1 MTAMMAALVADMET
15 ISTTRKYTVEAQVR
29 AYDLLSCLLEAVDNG
44 VVAVSE
50 EAAQEFKTVWQQNAD
65 VLSAAYDET
74 ALKAEAAE
82 MIKPLEKA
90 CNDARFNAAAA
101 ASLHE
106 FAKETFQTWQTA
118 GIFAR
123 RRALKALRE
132 RAGFRLEQ
140 HRIGNYVAKTF
151 DLMNQATPTLQDHSR
166 LSLLQISHIKYSPAS
181 MLRLPDC
188 CNVLLWNYFRRF
200 CTARTRNI

>member
-1 MTAMMAALVADMET
+1 MMTACVADMKT
-15 ISTTRKYTVEAQVR
+15 IRATGKYTLAAQVR
-29 AYDLLSCLLEAVDNG
+29 AYDLLSYLLEAADNG

-50 EAAQEFKTVWQQNAD
+50 ETAQQYKAIYQQNAD
-65 VLSAAYDET
+65 ALAAAYDEK

-82 MIKPLEKA
+82 LTKPLEKA

-151 DLMNQATPTLQDHSR
+151 DLMNQADADFAKSQQAVFAANVAYKIQPGIYDR
-166 LSLLQISHIKYSPAS
+166 IAGLL
-181 MLRLPDC
+181 
-188 CNVLLWNYFRRF
+188 
-200 CTARTRNI
+200 

>member
-1 MTAMMAALVADMET
+1 MAALVADMET

-82 MIKPLEKA
+82 MI
-90 CNDARFNAAAA
+90 
-101 ASLHE
+101 
-106 FAKETFQTWQTA
+106 
-118 GIFAR
+118 
-123 RRALKALRE
+123 
-132 RAGFRLEQ
+132 
-140 HRIGNYVAKTF
+140 
-151 DLMNQATPTLQDHSR
+151 
-166 LSLLQISHIKYSPAS
+166 
-181 MLRLPDC
+181 
-188 CNVLLWNYFRRF
+188 
-200 CTARTRNI
+200 

>member
-1 MTAMMAALVADMET
+1 MTAMMAALVADMKT

-29 AYDLLSCLLEAVDNG
+29 AYDLLSCLLEAADNG

-151 DLMNQATPTLQDHSR
+151 DLMNQADADFAKSQQALFAANVAYKIQPGIYAKIAG
-166 LSLLQISHIKYSPAS
+166 LL
-181 MLRLPDC
+181 
-188 CNVLLWNYFRRF
+188 
-200 CTARTRNI
+200 

>member
-1 MTAMMAALVADMET
+1 MAALVADMKT

-29 AYDLLSCLLEAVDNG
+29 AYDLLSCLLEAADNG

-140 HRIGNYVAKTF
+140 HRIGNDVAKTF
-151 DLMNQATPTLQDHSR
+151 DLMNEAKGAYALAQQRFFASNVTYKINAGTHSR
-166 LSLLQISHIKYSPAS
+166 IAYLLKAE
-181 MLRLPDC
+181 
-188 CNVLLWNYFRRF
+188 N
-200 CTARTRNI
+200 

>member
-1 MTAMMAALVADMET
+1 MTAMMAALVADMKT

-29 AYDLLSCLLEAVDNG
+29 AYDFLSCLLEAADNG
-44 VVAVSE
+44 VVAVCE

-151 DLMNQATPTLQDHSR
+151 DLMNQADADFARSQQTLFAANIVYKIQPGIYAKIAG
-166 LSLLQISHIKYSPAS
+166 LL
-181 MLRLPDC
+181 
-188 CNVLLWNYFRRF
+188 
-200 CTARTRNI
+200 

>member
-1 MTAMMAALVADMET
+1 MMTACVADMKT
-15 ISTTRKYTVEAQVR
+15 IIATGKYTLEAQVR
-29 AYDLLSCLLEAVDNG
+29 AYDLLSYMLEAAENG
-44 VVAVSE
+44 VLAVSGE
-50 EAAQEFKTVWQQNAD
+50 VAQEYRAVYQQNAD
-65 VLSAAYDET
+65 ALAAAYDEKT
-74 ALKAEAAE
+74 LKAEAAE
-82 MIKPLEKA
+82 LIKPLEKA

-151 DLMNQATPTLQDHSR
+151 DLMNQADADFAKSQQAVFTANVAYKIQPGIYAR
-166 LSLLQISHIKYSPAS
+166 IASLL
-181 MLRLPDC
+181 
-188 CNVLLWNYFRRF
+188 
-200 CTARTRNI
+200 

>member
-1 MTAMMAALVADMET
+1 MEHDMAMAACTADMEA
-15 ISTTRKYTVEAQVR
+15 IVASGKYTLEAQVR
-29 AYDLLSCLLEAVDNG
+29 AYDLLSCLLEAADNG
-44 VVAVSE
+44 AVAVSE
-50 EAAQEFKTVWQQNAD
+50 EAARQYKTVYERSDAVLAD
-65 VLSAAYDET
+65 AYDEK
-74 ALKAEAAE
+74 ALKAEAALL
-82 MIKPLEKA
+82 IKPLEKA

-106 FAKETFQTWQTA
+106 FAKETFRTWQTA

-151 DLMNQATPTLQDHSR
+151 DLMNQADADFAKSQQAVFAANVAYKIQPGVYR
-166 LSLLQISHIKYSPAS
+166 KIAGLL
-181 MLRLPDC
+181 
-188 CNVLLWNYFRRF
+188 
-200 CTARTRNI
+200 

>member
-1 MTAMMAALVADMET
+1 MEYTAAMTACIADMET
-15 ISTTRKYTVEAQVR
+15 IRATGKYTLEAQIR
-29 AYDLLSCLLEAVDNG
+29 AYDLLCCLMEAADNG
-44 VVAVSE
+44 VAAVSE
-50 EAAQEFKTVWQQNAD
+50 EAAQQYKAAYHPNAD
-65 VLSAAYDET
+65 VLAEAYDEKT
-74 ALKAEAAE
+74 LKAEAAE
-82 MIKPLEKA
+82 LIKPLEKI

-151 DLMNQATPTLQDHSR
+151 DLMNQADADFAKSQQAVFAANVAYKIQPGIYAKIAG
-166 LSLLQISHIKYSPAS
+166 LL
-181 MLRLPDC
+181 
-188 CNVLLWNYFRRF
+188 
-200 CTARTRNI
+200 